1 MGTATVES
9 YGAVMPTLHID
20 HAISDLTAWRNAFD
34 PLSDIRRQAGV
45 VHEVVRQPV
54 DDPHRI
60 VVDLDFDTAE
70 HATAF
75 LDFLQANI
83 WAVPAN
89 SPALV
94 GSPTAIILDTVL
106 ACDHGVSDLTPPN

>member
-1 MGTATVES
+1 
-9 YGAVMPTLHID
+9 MPTLHID
-20 HAISDLTAWRNAFD
+20 HAIRDLAAWRNAFE
-34 PLSDIRRQAGV
+34 PLRDIRRQAGV
-45 VHEVVRQPV
+45 VHEVIRQPV

-60 VVDLDFDTAE
+60 LVDLDFDTAE

-75 LDFLQANI
+75 LEFLRANI

-106 ACDHGVSDLTPPN
+106 ARDPGVSDRTTPS